1 MSETLILVC
10 NDDGID
16 AKGIHALAKVAKR
29 FGKVVVIAP
38 DSPQS
43 GMGHA
48 ISVSKPL
55 RLKPY
60 PFGDGIDAYACSG
73 TPADC
78 VKMATGVVL
87 HRKPD
92 LVLSGV
98 NHGLNASISVFY
110 SGTMSAAMEAAIEG
124 VPSMGFSLA
133 DFSADADFSASERIV
148 DIVLK
153 NHFHYGTPEN
163 ITLNINIPRLPLEQ
177 IKGIRVCRQAYG
189 RWVEEFEER
198 IDPHGRPYWWL
209 AGRFKLNDEGT
220 DTDIWAIENG
230 YVSICPVNIDATAH
244 HTLPQ
249 VNRWKLENLA
259 MTEVRETAP
268 HFVEFTPPE

>member
-1 MSETLILVC
+1 MEKLILVC

-60 PFGDGIDAYACSG
+60 PFGDGLEAYACSG

-110 SGTMSAAMEAAIEG
+110 SGTMSAAMEGAIEG
-124 VPSMGFSLA
+124 VPSIGFSLA
-133 DFSADADFSASERIV
+133 DFSADADFSASERIIE
-148 DIVLK
+148 IVLK

-163 ITLNINIPRLPLEQ
+163 TTLNINIPRLPLEQ
-177 IKGIRVCRQAYG
+177 IKGIKVCRQAYG

-198 IDPHGRPYWWL
+198 LDPHGRKYWWL
-209 AGRFKLNDEGT
+209 AGRFSLNDEGS

-244 HTLPQ
+244 HTLPH
-249 VNRWKLENLA
+249 VNRWKLDNLDMA
-259 MTEVRETAP
+259 EVRETAP